1 VAAIVKAQGN
11 STLSY
16 ASNELKTYLASIKLT
31 ADGQTIDVT
40 TLGDTAKAVIA
51 DDTAWSIVADFYW
64 DSTVDGIL
72 MPDALT
78 PGTKRTLVYGH
89 DDNVNVVTLT
99 WTSNA
104 EIQSISLDDSVGSM
118 HKGTVTF
125 ALSGAPGR
133 SSTSV

>member
-1 VAAIVKAQGN
+1 MASIKKAQGN
-11 STLSY
+11 SSLSY
-16 ASNELKTYLASIKLT
+16 NSNELKTYLASIKLS

-51 DDTAWSIVADFYW
+51 DDTAWSITADFYW

-72 MPDALT
+72 MPDALA
-78 PGTKRTLVYGH
+78 PGTKRTLVYTH
-89 DDNVNVVTLT
+89 DDDTTYVTLT

-125 ALSGAPGR
+125 ALSGAPVR
-133 SSTSV
+133 TSGSV